1 MHLFL
6 SRVRGFRL
14 VLLTN
19 TAAPVPLF
27 SQDGSG
33 VFSPRNGCTRFPA
46 AIDEE
51 GVTNPPSD
59 RIDLEPVP
67 QAGINFALFNKFLA
81 FANLKFRGF
90 DSFVFSSRGA
100 WGTPSNCYLGRYLTL
115 GGTDTTRAHRSP

>member
-1 MHLFL
+1 MNLSL

-33 VFSPRNGCTRFPA
+33 VFSPRVGCTRFPA

-67 QAGINFALFNKFLA
+67 QAGVNFALFK
-81 FANLKFRGF
+81 
-90 DSFVFSSRGA
+90 
-100 WGTPSNCYLGRYLTL
+100 
-115 GGTDTTRAHRSP
+115 